1 MRLIHFFLLLA
12 TGIFVSPALVSVFER
27 PLIAASP
34 KDETANT
41 SRRRRRFFSWL
52 CNGFKT
58 IMPHC
63 IITTCSGINHTICL
77 YWPCGKT
84 QIQVSIFWYQQ
95 FLFIIACLVCLF
107 WCYYAGS
114 SSSVA
119 GKDIAAVAILNF
131 GLYILFSFTCF
142 FFGRLPYP
150 KSVIGRLKW
159 LEKLQ
164 YNR

>member
-41 SRRRRRFFSWL
+41 TAGGGGSSVDFVMVLKQLGLTVLLPLVAGQIIQFVFTDPVAKLKDRYRFSDISSFCLLLLVWSVFSDA
-52 CNGFKT
+52 
-58 IMPHC
+58 I
-63 IITTCSGINHTICL
+63 
-77 YWPCGKT
+77 
-84 QIQVSIFWYQQ
+84 
-95 FLFIIACLVCLF
+95 
-107 WCYYAGS
+107 YAGS
-114 SSSVA
+114 FSSVA

-150 KSVIGRLKW
+150 KSVIGRLK
-159 LEKLQ
+159 
-164 YNR
+164 